1 MGSCVIL
8 DKTHTEA
15 QAVDHRSAEGKLGFE
30 ERVFLTF
37 LGGAGLLVWVVL
49 ALLVARHQATRA
61 ASVVLNPIPAGMP
74 TLVEPPASARTSS
87 SARGMGLLTDPLPTR
102 AATPPAPTYTP
113 TPTPPPTATPIPTS
127 MPSGVSMVPIDGD
140 TEVVALLG
148 LDEDQGAAVWR
159 TDSIILAFVDRKGG
173 RLSLLSVPRD
183 LWVQIPGHAGNRVNT
198 VDALGERTHHPGG
211 GRALLDETL
220 RLNLGV
226 PVHHY
231 VRIDFAGFIRMVDAM
246 GGITVDVPVP
256 LREWFPDPKAPL
268 GRRYFTMPAGARQMD
283 GRTALA
289 YCRSRMTT
297 SDFDRSSRQQ
307 QVLVA
312 LWQKALTL
320 DALKHVPKLWKEF
333 QDSVSTDLSTKD
345 LLQLAHFAYGLEPG
359 QVRRARLDSKT
370 VRSWTTAGGA
380 QVLLPQVEVVQR
392 VVLDLVSTE
401 VPQSAA
407 RAAD

>member
-1 MGSCVIL
+1 
-8 DKTHTEA
+8 
-15 QAVDHRSAEGKLGFE
+15 VDHRSAEGKLGFE
-30 ERVFLTF
+30 ERVFLYF

-49 ALLVARHQATRA
+49 ALLLVSHQSARVASA
-61 ASVVLNPIPAGMP
+61 ALNPILASTP
-74 TLVEPPASARTSS
+74 TRVEPPPAVPASVPGPAT
-87 SARGMGLLTDPLPTR
+87 GLLAGSPPTR
-102 AATPPAPTYTP
+102 TPMPTYTP
-113 TPTPPPTATPIPTS
+113 TPVPPPTTTPIPTP
-127 MPSGVSMVPIDGD
+127 MPSGVSMIPIDGD
-140 TEVVALLG
+140 IEVIALLG

-159 TDSIILAFVDRKGG
+159 TDSIMLGFVNRKEG

-183 LWVQIPGHAGNRVNT
+183 LWVQVPGHASNRINT
-198 VDALGERTHHPGG
+198 VDALGERAGYPGG
-211 GRALLDETL
+211 GRGLLDETL

-231 VRIDFAGFIRMVDAM
+231 VRIDFAGFVRMVDAM

-256 LREWFPDPKAPL
+256 LRDWFPDPKAPL

-297 SDFDRSSRQQ
+297 SDFHRSSRQQ
-307 QVLVA
+307 QVLLA

-320 DALKHVPKLWKEF
+320 DALRQVPKLWKEF
-333 QDSVSTDLSTKD
+333 QDSVSTDLSTKE
-345 LLQLAHFAYGLEPG
+345 LLQLAYFAYGLDPE
-359 QVRRARLDSKT
+359 QVRRAQLDSKT

-380 QVLLPQVEVVQR
+380 QVLLPQTEIVQQ
-392 VVLDLVSTE
+392 VVLDLVSAKAQ
-401 VPQSAA
+401 QSAA